1 MAIYSWF
8 TYKRWWFSIAVAAI
22 AMFVYLRDK
31 CSIAM
36 FDPQGIYIY
45 NISQPL
51 LLVRLFE
58 QALWDFLSQPTISL
72 GTSFLKHTGNN
83 TNKNDYSNYQ
93 HNLGGIILDLAWW
106 PKKHIS
112 WISNIHEYTKAGTL
126 LLHDIHIHVT
136 KVSEGIF
143 NIMGEGIAS
152 DMFIDVNNG
161 QF

>member
-1 MAIYSWF
+1 MVI
-8 TYKRWWFSIAVAAI
+8 SIAVAAI

-31 CSIAM
+31 FSIAI
-36 FDPQGIYIY
+36 FDPQGIY

-58 QALWDFLSQPTISL
+58 QALWDNVTTHHL
-72 GTSFLKHTGNN
+72 GWNIF
-83 TNKNDYSNYQ
+83 TNKNYYQ
-93 HNLGGIILDLAWW
+93 HNVAGIILEYSWFGMLT
-106 PKKHIS
+106 KKTHLL
-112 WISNIHEYTKAGTL
+112 NIKYTKAGTL
-126 LLHDIHIHVT
+126 LLHDMHIHVT

-152 DMFIDVNNG
+152 DMFIDVNSG